1 MRDCMDL
8 RGYHPR
14 AAVRVWPPTT
24 DEGEV
29 AIPFLPVKR
38 FLVGTAGHIDHG
50 KTALVKALTG
60 IDADR
65 LPEEKRRGITI
76 DLGFAHAEWDGV
88 RMSFVDVP
96 GHERFVRN
104 MLAGAGGIQ
113 AVLLVVAADESVMP
127 QTREHFEI
135 VRLLGIASGVIAIT
149 KCDRVAPELVE
160 VTASDVRELA
170 RGSFLETAPI
180 VPVSARTGEG
190 LEALKAALVGL
201 AQSVDVSASS
211 GGDAGRREEVV
222 RLPID
227 RAFLVAGF
235 GPVVTGSLVSG
246 RIRKDDRLEVL
257 PDRRPVRVRR
267 VEVHGREV
275 DEARAGERVS
285 VNLVGAELSDLRRGL
300 VLATPSAFAISK
312 RVVARMDLL
321 PGSPR
326 VKSGDRLS
334 FHHFASESTAGVR
347 ILDGREISSGGSAR
361 VELRFARPIAAAPG
375 DRFVVRRLSPV
386 TTIGGGLVLDPR
398 PSGFRARE
406 EVARLQILDRL
417 EKGSLPERLL
427 VWIDEAREHGA
438 EEDDLA
444 RRAGVGVE
452 FVREALVA
460 PLAERRIHAPKHS
473 PDRYISGAALAHLAA
488 LATAELERLTAAGS
502 GAVGVPRQTL
512 LKKILPRAD
521 ARWAE
526 AVEGALAGRGA
537 LVLVGDEARPPGRSD
552 LAGADRELSE
562 RIAAFFVRRGLD
574 PPSPS
579 EVVEAVRHR
588 PKVVEGLIGHL
599 VKTGT
604 LVRLPGGWIVARDA
618 VDAVLARLRARGKKP
633 LDIAEFKEM
642 FGLTR
647 RLAIPLLEY
656 LDGAKVTR
664 RVGDRREIV

>member
-1 MRDCMDL
+1 
-8 RGYHPR
+8 
-14 AAVRVWPPTT
+14 
-24 DEGEV
+24 
-29 AIPFLPVKR
+29 VKR

-88 RMSFVDVP
+88 RVSFVDVP

-135 VRLLGIASGVIAIT
+135 VRLLGLSSGLIAVT
-149 KCDRVAPELVE
+149 KCDRVPPDLVE
-160 VTASDVRELA
+160 VTASDVRDLV
-170 RGSFLETAPI
+170 RGSFLEDAPI
-180 VPVSARTGEG
+180 VPVSSRTGDG
-190 LEALKAALVGL
+190 LDRLKAELVGL
-201 AQSVDVSASS
+201 ASAVDP
-211 GGDAGRREEVV
+211 GGDLVESAPPPGGQEVV

-235 GPVVTGSLVSG
+235 GAVVTGSLVSG
-246 RIRKDDRLEVL
+246 RVHKDQRLEVL

-275 DEARAGERVS
+275 DEARSGERVS
-285 VNLVGAELSDLRRGL
+285 ANLAGAELSDLRRGL
-300 VLATPSAFAISK
+300 VLATPAAFAISN
-312 RVVARMDLL
+312 RLVARLELL

-334 FHHFASESTAGVR
+334 VHHFSSEATASVR
-347 ILDGREISSGGSAR
+347 ILEGRDLAPGSSGR
-361 VELRFARPIAAAPG
+361 VELRFTRPVAASPG

-386 TTIGGGLVLDPR
+386 STIGGGLILDPR
-398 PSGFRARE
+398 PSPFREKDAEAR
-406 EVARLQILDRL
+406 RRTLDRL
-417 EKGSLPERLL
+417 EDGVLADRLVL
-427 VWIDEAREHGA
+427 WIDEARDHGVDD
-438 EEDDLA
+438 EDLA

-452 FVREALVA
+452 TVRAALA
-460 PLAERRIHAPKHS
+460 GPLAERRVHAPRRG
-473 PDRYISGAALAHLAA
+473 PDRYVAEAALAR
-488 LATAELERLTAAGS
+488 LATLASAELEKRSAAGS
-502 GAVGVPRQTL
+502 GAVGAPRQTL
-512 LKKILPRAD
+512 LKRILPRAD

-526 AVEGALAGRGA
+526 AIEAALAARGTI
-537 LVLVGDEARPPGRSD
+537 VLAGDEARAPGRSD

-562 RIAAFFVRRGLD
+562 RIAAFFRRRGLD
-574 PPSPS
+574 PPSPT
-579 EVVEAVRHR
+579 ETAEEVRHR
-588 PKVVEGLIGHL
+588 QKVVEGLIGHL
-599 VKTGT
+599 VKTGA
-604 LVRLPGGWIVARDA
+604 LVRLPGGWIVARES
-618 VDAVLARLRARGKKP
+618 VDSVVERLRARGKLP
-633 LDIAEFKEM
+633 LDVGEFKQM

>member
-1 MRDCMDL
+1 MR
-8 RGYHPR
+8 
-14 AAVRVWPPTT
+14 
-24 DEGEV
+24 
-29 AIPFLPVKR
+29 R

-88 RMSFVDVP
+88 RMSFVDLP

-104 MLAGAGGIQ
+104 MLAGAGGIE
-113 AVLLVVAADESVMP
+113 AVLFVVAADESVMP

-135 VRLLGIASGVIAIT
+135 VRLLGLSSGIVAVT
-149 KCDRVAPELVE
+149 KTDRVPPELVE
-160 VTASDVRELA
+160 VTASDVRELVQ
-170 RGSFLETAPI
+170 GSFLEGAPI

-190 LEALKAALVGL
+190 LDTLKAELVRLARQPRLSRAAALHAGVPQAGVPQ
-201 AQSVDVSASS
+201 ARAPQAGVPP
-211 GGDAGRREEVV
+211 GGAPRAEEIV

-246 RIRKDDRLEVL
+246 GIRKDDRLEIV

-267 VEVHGREV
+267 LEVHGREV
-275 DEARAGERVS
+275 SEALAGERVS
-285 VNLVGAELSDLRRGL
+285 ANLAGAELSDLRRGL
-300 VLATPSAFAISK
+300 VLATPEALATST
-312 RVVARMDLL
+312 RLVARLELL
-321 PGSPR
+321 SGSPR
-326 VKSGDRLS
+326 IRSGDRVS
-334 FHHFASESTAGVR
+334 FHHFASEATARVR
-347 ILDGREISSGGSAR
+347 ILEGRELGPGGTAR
-361 VELRFARPIAAAPG
+361 VELRFGRPVAAAPG

-386 TTIGGGLVLDPR
+386 ATIGGGVVLDAR
-398 PSGFRARE
+398 PTAIRGR
-406 EVARLQILDRL
+406 D
-417 EKGSLPERLL
+417 
-427 VWIDEAREHGA
+427 DEARRGMLERLETGSLA
-438 EEDDLA
+438 ERLVLWIEEAREQGIGDQDLA
-444 RRAGVGVE
+444 RRAGVPVRV
-452 FVREALVA
+452 VREALA
-460 PLAERRIHAPKHS
+460 GPISERRIHAPRRS
-473 PDRYISGAALAHLAA
+473 PDAYLSEAALARLAKLAA
-488 LATAELERLTAAGS
+488 AELETLAAAGS

-512 LKKILPRAD
+512 LNRVLPRSD
-521 ARWAE
+521 PRWSE
-526 AVEGALAGRGA
+526 AIEGALAARGA
-537 LVLVGDEARPPGRSD
+537 IVLAGDEARAPGRSD
-552 LAGADRELSE
+552 LAGADRELSV
-562 RIAAFFVRRGLD
+562 RIADLFRNRGLD

-579 EVVEAVRHR
+579 ETAEAVRHR

-604 LVRLPGGWIVARDA
+604 LVRLPGGWIVSRES
-618 VDAVLARLRARGKKP
+618 VDTVVSRVRAREKKS
-633 LDIAEFKEM
+633 LDVAEFKEM